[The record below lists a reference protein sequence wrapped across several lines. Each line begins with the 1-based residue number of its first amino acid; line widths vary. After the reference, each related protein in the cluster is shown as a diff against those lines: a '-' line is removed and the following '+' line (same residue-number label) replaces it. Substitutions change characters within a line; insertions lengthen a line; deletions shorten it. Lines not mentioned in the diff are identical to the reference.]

1 VMLVGLRL
9 PLATDVADRRRQNIA
24 RFAIAVRARPATR
37 LPSAS
42 HPSHPSHLLKER
54 LMRTAQTA
62 SKARQPAKRA
72 SSASGPDA
80 IALLKQDHAEVKA
93 LFKEYDKLAEA
104 DAEAGER
111 EMLALQICD
120 MLTVHA
126 TIEEE
131 IFYPAAREAL
141 SGDNE
146 DLLDEAE
153 VEHASAKDLIAQIQ
167 STDASDALFNA
178 KVKVL
183 GEYIDHHVKEE
194 QNELF
199 PKLKGKL
206 DAKAIGARLQARKED
221 LTAAAH

>member
-1 VMLVGLRL
+1 
-9 PLATDVADRRRQNIA
+9 
-24 RFAIAVRARPATR
+24 
-37 LPSAS
+37 
-42 HPSHPSHLLKER
+42 
-54 LMRTAQTA
+54 MRTAQTT

-80 IALLKQDHAEVKA
+80 ITLLKQDHAEVKA
-93 LFKEYDKLAEA
+93 LFKKYDKLAEA

-141 SGDNE
+141 SDDNE

-153 VEHASAKDLIAQIQ
+153 VEHASAKDLIAQIH

-206 DAKAIGARLQARKED
+206 DTKAIGAQLQERKDD
-221 LTAAAH
+221 LTADAH

>member
-1 VMLVGLRL
+1 M
-9 PLATDVADRRRQNIA
+9 
-24 RFAIAVRARPATR
+24 
-37 LPSAS
+37 PS
-42 HPSHPSHLLKER
+42 
-54 LMRTAQTA
+54 AQTA
-62 SKARQPAKRA
+62 SKTRQPAKRA
-72 SSASGPDA
+72 SPGAGPNA
-80 IALLKQDHAEVKA
+80 VALLKKDHGDVKA

-104 DAEAGER
+104 DSEASQR
-111 EMLALQICD
+111 EMLALQICE

-131 IFYPAAREAL
+131 IFYPAARDAL
-141 SGDNE
+141 SEKNE

-167 STDASDALFNA
+167 STDASDSLYNA

-199 PKLKGKL
+199 PKLTKKM
-206 DAKAIGARLQARKED
+206 DMKAIGARLQARKDE
-221 LTAAAH
+221 LMAASH